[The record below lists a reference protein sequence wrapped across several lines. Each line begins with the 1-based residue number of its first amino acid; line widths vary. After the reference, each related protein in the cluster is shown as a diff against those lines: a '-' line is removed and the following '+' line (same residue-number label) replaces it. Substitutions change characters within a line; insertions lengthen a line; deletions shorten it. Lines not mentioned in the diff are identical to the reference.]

1 MSTPQHH
8 AQILCALEPHLKPG
22 ASALDLGCGTGYL
35 SVCMA
40 QLVGTTGNVVG
51 IDIVPNLVQKSSYI
65 AQTFFDSVSD
75 SDLQFLNSNGQ
86 TSFSSNTFD
95 CIHIG
100 YALPT
105 KTSRQDFLPLLKP
118 GGGLLLPIGL
128 QGQEQLLLKVCPTLH
143 CPTNH

>member
-65 AQTFFDSVSD
+65 AQTFFDSD
-75 SDLQFLNSNGQ
+75 SDLQFVNSNGQ
-86 TSFSSNTFD
+86 ASFSSKTFD

-105 KTSRQDFLPLLKP
+105 KTSGQDFLPLLKP

-128 QGQEQLLLKVCPTLH
+128 QGQEQLLLKVCPTVH